1 MSSGLLLLTYHGVHE
16 EFDPAKDDRIYS
28 LPLGAFLRQL
38 DFLNSLDRVRT
49 QTLYGITEAH
59 DGKMIVLTFDDGLRS
74 SIDFIWPA
82 LLKRNLKGVF
92 FVSPAL
98 LGERGY
104 LDWVDVR
111 RMAKEGAEFGTH
123 GFSHRLFEDLG
134 EDDLRREVVD
144 SKKEL
149 EDQIGRKVISLAA
162 PGGSFHPR
170 AAEMA
175 SQTGYRFLCT
185 SRRYLNPLPP
195 PFLLGRFPIKRET
208 PWWFFKQTVLMNN
221 AALDL
226 HRLIDE
232 AKRLS
237 KRMVPGVFRRIRK
250 WAKE

>member
-1 MSSGLLLLTYHGVHE
+1 VSSGLLLLTYHGVHE
-16 EFDPAKDDRIYS
+16 EFDPAKDDFIYS
-28 LPLGAFLRQL
+28 LPLGTFLQQM
-38 DFLNSLDRVRT
+38 DFLNFQSHVRT
-49 QTLYGITEAH
+49 QTLHNLKERH
-59 DGKMIVLTFDDGLRS
+59 DDKTVVLTFDDGLRS
-74 SIDFIWPA
+74 SNDFIWPA

-98 LGERGY
+98 VGKRGY

-111 RMAKEGAEFGTH
+111 RMAEEGAEFGTH

-134 EDDLRREVVD
+134 EDDLRREIVD

-149 EDQIGRKVISLAA
+149 EDQIGQKVVSLAA

-170 AAEMA
+170 AVEMA
-175 SQTGYRFLCT
+175 SQAGYRFLCT

-195 PFLLGRFPIKRET
+195 PFLLGRFPIKRKT
-208 PWWFFKQTVLMNN
+208 PWWFFKPTVLMNKT
-221 AALDL
+221 ALDL

-232 AKRLS
+232 GKRLS
-237 KRMVPGVFRRIRK
+237 KRMVPGMFTRIRE